1 MMEPTYLTSLNANQ
15 RRAVVHGRDRNKMK
29 GGPVL
34 VIAGAGS
41 GKTKTLSHR
50 VAHLVV
56 NGVDPQ
62 RILLLTFTRRA
73 AQELINRAQAIT
85 AAVTKVHSEF
95 PWAGTFH
102 AIGAKVLREYA
113 DQIGLDRH
121 FTILD
126 REDAADLLD
135 LVRHDLDMHL
145 ATKRFPQKG
154 TCLAIHSRTVNSGLR
169 LDEVIEESFPWC
181 VQWVDELQTLFA
193 TYVTAK
199 QRHASLDYDDLLTY
213 WDQAMHVSEIAAH
226 LSSQFDHI
234 LVDEYQDTNALQ
246 SSILLNLRPSGEGV
260 MVVGDDAQSV
270 YSFRAASVQNILG
283 FPAQFSPSAQVL
295 TLDRNYRSTQPILA
309 ASNTVISQAKERFT
323 KDLWTERL
331 SHQKPLLVSV
341 QDAVEQAKYVA
352 ERILEFREAGDSLK
366 QQAVLFRAS
375 HHSAV
380 LELELTRHGIPFVKF
395 GGLKFLDARHV
406 KDMLGVLRFVEN
418 PKDRIAAFRTL
429 QLLPG
434 IGPKVAGK
442 IFDLI
447 ADYGAPIQRLAEYKP
462 PAAAAEKWTSLVE
475 LLNRLMVS
483 GHWPADIEAIRQW
496 YTPILENE
504 FDDPAPRIA
513 DLVQLTDIAF
523 GYPSRSKF
531 LSELALD
538 PPDATSD
545 EAGDPLKDEDYLCLS
560 TVHSAK
566 GKEWKSVFVL
576 NAMDG
581 CFPIDLGAGTSAEI
595 EEERRILYVAM
606 TRAKDNLAL
615 MLPQRWYM
623 SGQQAYG
630 DRHLYA
636 ARTRFITDAMLPHFE
651 QRTWSSFAADALIRN
666 TVLPSKMVDV
676 AARVRERWK

>member
-1 MMEPTYLTSLNANQ
+1 MEPSYLTSLNSNQ
-15 RRAVVHGRDRNKMK
+15 RKAVIHGHDCDKMRA
-29 GGPVL
+29 GPVL
-34 VIAGAGS
+34 IIAGAGS

-85 AAVTKVHSEF
+85 AAVTKVQSAF

-113 DQIGLDRH
+113 DQVGLDRH

-154 TCLAIHSRTVNSGLR
+154 TCLAIYSRTVNSGLR
-169 LDEVIEESFPWC
+169 LDEVLEESFPWC
-181 VQWVDELQTLFA
+181 LQWVDDLQALFA
-193 TYVTAK
+193 AYVTAK

-213 WDQAMHVSEIAAH
+213 WDLAMQVPEIAAH

-246 SSILLNLRPSGEGV
+246 ASILLNLRPGGEGM
-260 MVVGDDAQSV
+260 MVVGDDAQSI

-283 FPAQFSPSAQVL
+283 FPAQFSPSAEVL
-295 TLDRNYRSTQPILA
+295 TLDRNYRSTQSILA
-309 ASNTVISQAKERFT
+309 ASNAVISEAKERYT

-331 SHQKPLLVSV
+331 SQQKPLLVSV

-352 ERILEFREAGDSLK
+352 EKILEFREAGDSLK
-366 QQAVLFRAS
+366 KQAVLFRAS

-395 GGLKFLDARHV
+395 GGLKFLDAKHV
-406 KDMLGVLRFVEN
+406 KDMLGILKFAEN

-442 IFDLI
+442 IFDFI
-447 ADYGAPIQRLAEYKP
+447 ADYGTPIQRLADYRP
-462 PAAAAEKWTSLVE
+462 PAAAAEQWTSLLA
-475 LLNRLMVS
+475 LLNHLVIS
-483 GHWPADIEAIRQW
+483 GRWPADIEAVRHW
-496 YTPILENE
+496 YTPILQNE
-504 FDDPAPRIA
+504 FDDAAPRIA
-513 DLVQLTDIAF
+513 DLVQLADIAC
-523 GYPSRSKF
+523 GYPFRSKF

-566 GKEWKSVFVL
+566 GKEWKSVFLL
-576 NAMDG
+576 NVMDG

-595 EEERRILYVAM
+595 EEERRLLYVAM

-615 MLPQRWYM
+615 MLPQRWYT

-636 ARTRFITDAMLPHFE
+636 ARTRFITDTMLAHFE
-651 QRTWSSFAADALIRN
+651 QRSWSSFAADALTRSS
-666 TVLPSKMVDV
+666 VLPSKMVDV
-676 AARVRERWK
+676 GARMRERWK